1 MFEAKDLSKTFSQNL
16 IFRNVNIS
24 CSNGDIIGIRGM
36 NGSGKTTLLRIFAGV
51 LTPDDGEIYLDEKK
65 FVSKGDISFVVNN
78 ERSFFWR
85 ISVLENLNY
94 FLSFHIQSKS
104 KRIETMF
111 KLLRYFDLDEK
122 KRELFSKLSAG
133 ERMKVSLIR
142 SFSKNA
148 RIYLFDEVF
157 NSLDENTSEKL
168 ASLMKNNQDSIN
180 IVVSHRDSELDNLCN
195 KKYEIKEKT
204 LNELSQ

>member
-104 KRIETMF
+104 KRIETMS

-157 NSLDENTSEKL
+157 NSLDDNTSEKL

-180 IVVSHRDSELDNLCN
+180 IVVSHRNSELDNLCN

-204 LNELSQ
+204 LNALSQ

>member
-16 IFRNVNIS
+16 IFSNVNIS
-24 CSNGDIIGIRGM
+24 CSNGDIVGIKGM

-51 LTPDDGEIYLDEKK
+51 LTPDNGEIYLDEKK

-104 KRIETMF
+104 KRIEIISE
-111 KLLRYFDLDEK
+111 LLRYFDLDEK

-180 IVVSHRDSELDNLCN
+180 IVVSHRDPELDNLCN

>member
-24 CSNGDIIGIRGM
+24 CFNGDIVGIRGM

-51 LTPDDGEIYLDEKK
+51 LTPDDGEIYLDKKK

-104 KRIETMF
+104 KRIETMS

-180 IVVSHRDSELDNLCN
+180 IVVSHRNSELDNLCN

>member
-24 CSNGDIIGIRGM
+24 CFNGDIVGIRGM

-51 LTPDDGEIYLDEKK
+51 LTPDDGEIYLDKKK

-104 KRIETMF
+104 KRIETMS

-180 IVVSHRDSELDNLCN
+180 IVVSHRDPELDNLCN
-195 KKYEIKEKT
+195 KKYEIKETT
-204 LNELSQ
+204 LNDLSQ

>member
-16 IFRNVNIS
+16 ILSNVNIS
-24 CSNGDIIGIRGM
+24 CSNGDIVGIKGM

-51 LTPDDGEIYLDEKK
+51 LIPDKGEIYLDEKK

-104 KRIETMF
+104 KRIETIS
-111 KLLRYFDLDEK
+111 KLLRYFDLDDK
-122 KRELFSKLSAG
+122 KSELFSKLSAG

-168 ASLMKNNQDSIN
+168 ASLMKNNQNSIN
-180 IVVSHRDSELDNLCN
+180 IVVSHRDPEIDSLCN

-204 LNELSQ
+204 LHELSQ

>member
-1 MFEAKDLSKTFSQNL
+1 MS
-16 IFRNVNIS
+16 
-24 CSNGDIIGIRGM
+24 
-36 NGSGKTTLLRIFAGV
+36 
-51 LTPDDGEIYLDEKK
+51 
-65 FVSKGDISFVVNN
+65 
-78 ERSFFWR
+78 
-85 ISVLENLNY
+85 
-94 FLSFHIQSKS
+94 
-104 KRIETMF
+104 

-180 IVVSHRDSELDNLCN
+180 IVVSHRDPELDNLCN

>member
-16 IFRNVNIS
+16 IFSNVNIS
-24 CSNGDIIGIRGM
+24 CSNGDIVGIKGM

-51 LTPDDGEIYLDEKK
+51 LTPDNGEIYLDEKK

-104 KRIETMF
+104 KRIEI
-111 KLLRYFDLDEK
+111 
-122 KRELFSKLSAG
+122 FSKLSSG

-180 IVVSHRDSELDNLCN
+180 IVVSHRNSELDNLCN

>member
-94 FLSFHIQSKS
+94 FLSFHIQSKP
-104 KRIETMF
+104 KRIETMS

>member
-24 CSNGDIIGIRGM
+24 CFNGDIVGIRGM

-51 LTPDDGEIYLDEKK
+51 LTPDDGEIYLDKKK

-104 KRIETMF
+104 KRIETMS
-111 KLLRYFDLDEK
+111 KLLRYFDL
-122 KRELFSKLSAG
+122 
-133 ERMKVSLIR
+133 
-142 SFSKNA
+142 
-148 RIYLFDEVF
+148 
-157 NSLDENTSEKL
+157 
-168 ASLMKNNQDSIN
+168 
-180 IVVSHRDSELDNLCN
+180 
-195 KKYEIKEKT
+195 
-204 LNELSQ
+204 

>member
-78 ERSFFWR
+78 ERSFF
-85 ISVLENLNY
+85 
-94 FLSFHIQSKS
+94 
-104 KRIETMF
+104 
-111 KLLRYFDLDEK
+111 
-122 KRELFSKLSAG
+122 G
-133 ERMKVSLIR
+133 E
-142 SFSKNA
+142 
-148 RIYLFDEVF
+148 YLF
-157 NSLDENTSEKL
+157 
-168 ASLMKNNQDSIN
+168 
-180 IVVSHRDSELDNLCN
+180 
-195 KKYEIKEKT
+195 
-204 LNELSQ
+204 

>member
-65 FVSKGDISFVVNN
+65 FVSKGDISFVVII
-78 ERSFFWR
+78 ERSFFINICFR
-85 ISVLENLNY
+85 KSNY
-94 FLSFHIQSKS
+94 FCHIQSKP
-104 KRIETMF
+104 KRIETMS

-122 KRELFSKLSAG
+122 ENCFL
-133 ERMKVSLIR
+133 
-142 SFSKNA
+142 
-148 RIYLFDEVF
+148 
-157 NSLDENTSEKL
+157 NSLLEKG
-168 ASLMKNNQDSIN
+168 
-180 IVVSHRDSELDNLCN
+180 
-195 KKYEIKEKT
+195 
-204 LNELSQ
+204 

>member
-24 CSNGDIIGIRGM
+24 CFSGDIVGIRGM

-51 LTPDDGEIYLDEKK
+51 LTPDDGEIYLDKKK

-104 KRIETMF
+104 KRIETMS

-180 IVVSHRDSELDNLCN
+180 IVVSHRNSELDNLCN

>member
-24 CSNGDIIGIRGM
+24 CFNGDIVGIRGM

-104 KRIETMF
+104 KRIETMS

>member
-16 IFRNVNIS
+16 IFSNVNIS
-24 CSNGDIIGIRGM
+24 CSNGDIVGIKGM

-51 LTPDDGEIYLDEKK
+51 LTPDNGEIYLDEKK

-104 KRIETMF
+104 KRIETMS

-180 IVVSHRDSELDNLCN
+180 IVVSHRDPELDNLCN